1 MVITRNSN
9 LEKNPPYHEE
19 WEKEKYELDLKTT
32 EECDQAHAQIR
43 EEIRNGR
50 HVRKIAQIVEKLDER
65 VEVLKY
71 IRQVTATS
79 EGGSTA
85 GGTASP
91 NTDKGKSAVLEIV
104 EKWPSSMTS

>member
-1 MVITRNSN
+1 M
-9 LEKNPPYHEE
+9 
-19 WEKEKYELDLKTT
+19 
-32 EECDQAHAQIR
+32 
-43 EEIRNGR
+43 
-50 HVRKIAQIVEKLDER
+50 RKIAQIVEKLDER

-104 EKWPSSMTS
+104 EK